1 MNASRMCMIIAV
13 NPDRNDYDEAVQ
25 ALRYGCIAKEIVV
38 RKTIS
43 TQASTKS
50 RAPEL
55 ATNRRAEAAK
65 EGKEK
70 EHAVREEHSAAVG
83 GGVTGVGGGINH
95 ELIGGEWE
103 EVQVDDLVDELEC
116 MRGQVYELQARNA
129 QLEDTIRAEVPFYS
143 TPNPKF

>member
-13 NPDRNDYDEAVQ
+13 NPDRNEYDEAVQ

-43 TQASTKS
+43 TQAAARSK
-50 RAPEL
+50 APEL

-70 EHAVREEHSAAVG
+70 ENVNREEHTTAAGAAAGG
-83 GGVTGVGGGINH
+83 GGVAGVAGGNNH
-95 ELIGGEWE
+95 ELMGGEWE

-129 QLEDTIRAEVPFYS
+129 QLEDTIRAEVPFIQ
-143 TPNPKF
+143 P